1 MPTLRL
7 VLGDQLSTSLSSL
20 ADWQEGDTILMCEV
34 IEEARYVPHHKKKLA
49 FIFSAMRH
57 FAGALE
63 ADGKLVRYVKLND
76 QDNSGSFTGELER
89 ALGEGDFDLVVIT
102 EPGEYRVMEMIHTWQ
117 DSLDV
122 PVIVREDSRF
132 LATLGRF
139 ERWAD
144 GKKQLRM
151 EFFYREMR
159 RETDYLMAGDKPEG
173 GQWNFDKENRRKL
186 PKDVTLPE
194 RLRFEPDAITIE
206 VLALVNDR
214 FPDNF
219 GDLEPFGMPV
229 TRAQALEVLTHFI
242 ETCLPQFGDYQ
253 DAMAEGEAFLFH
265 STVSAAMNAG
275 LLLASEVCEA
285 AETAYQAGQAPLNA
299 VEGFIRQILGWREY
313 VRGLYW
319 LKMPDYK
326 ALNALEGDR
335 PLPDFYWTG
344 ETDMACLADAI
355 STTKQHA
362 YAHHIQRLMITGNFA
377 LLAGIAPDA
386 INEWYMVVY
395 ADAYEWVE
403 LPNTHGMA
411 IYADGGIMASKPY
424 AASGAYI
431 DKMSDHCAGCRYKVK
446 VKNGPEA
453 CPFNYLYWDFV
464 MRNADKLKANPRM
477 GMIYRSLERTSDERR
492 AAIKNDAESFFENLY
507 SEQIVV

>member
-7 VLGDQLSTSLSSL
+7 ILGDQLSMSLSSL
-20 ADWQEGDTILMCEV
+20 ADWQDGDGILMCEV
-34 IEEARYVPHHKKKLA
+34 MDEASYVPHHKKKLA
-49 FIFSAMRH
+49 FVFSAMRH
-57 FAGALE
+57 FAEALKSS
-63 ADGKLVRYVKLND
+63 GKSVYYVPLD
-76 QDNSGSFTGELER
+76 DPDNTGHFSGELER
-89 ALGEGDFDLVVIT
+89 ALAAGDYERVVIT
-102 EPGEYRVMEMIHTWQ
+102 EPGEWRVMEMIHSWQ

-122 PVIVREDSRF
+122 PVIVREDTRF
-132 LATLGRF
+132 FASLDRF

-159 RETDYLMAGDKPEG
+159 RETGYLMNGNDPEG

-186 PKDVTLPE
+186 PKDVELPD
-194 RLRFEPDAITIE
+194 RLNFEPDAITQD
-206 VLALVNDR
+206 VLTLVNAR
-214 FPDNF
+214 FSDNF

-229 TRAQALEVLTHFI
+229 TRDQALQVLDHFV

-253 DAMAEGEAFLFH
+253 DALAEGEAFLFH
-265 STVSAAMNAG
+265 STISAAMNAG
-275 LLLASEVCEA
+275 LLLPKEA
-285 AETAYQAGQAPLNA
+285 CDAAQVAYDAGTAPLNA

-319 LKMPDYK
+319 LKMPNYK
-326 ALNALEGDR
+326 ALNALEADR

-344 ETDMACLADAI
+344 DTDMACLADAI
-355 STTKQHA
+355 ATTKTHA

-377 LLAGIAPDA
+377 LLTGIAPEA
-386 INEWYMVVY
+386 LNEWYMVVY

-411 IYADGGIMASKPY
+411 IFADGGIMASKPY

-431 DKMSDHCAGCRYKVK
+431 DRMSDHCAGCRYRVK
-446 VKNGPEA
+446 EKNGPDA
-453 CPFNYLYWDFV
+453 CPFNYLYWDFI
-464 MRNADKLKANPRM
+464 MRNTERLQSNPRM

-492 AAIKNDAESFFENLY
+492 AAIKSDAESFIEKIYN
-507 SEQIVV
+507 

>member
-7 VLGDQLSTSLSSL
+7 VLGDQLSMSLSSL

-34 IEEARYVPHHKKKLA
+34 MDEAQYVPHHKKKLA
-49 FIFSAMRH
+49 FVFSAMRH
-57 FAGALE
+57 FAEALE
-63 ADGKLVRYVKLND
+63 TGGKPVRYVKLD
-76 QDNSGSFTGELER
+76 DRENSGSLTGELER
-89 ALGEGDFDLVVIT
+89 ALGEGGFDRVVVT
-102 EPGEYRVMEMIHTWQ
+102 EPGEYRVMEMIHSWQ

-122 PVIVREDSRF
+122 PVIVREDTRF
-132 LATLGRF
+132 FATLGRF

-159 RETDYLMAGDKPEG
+159 RETGYLMDDDKPEG

-186 PKDVTLPE
+186 PKDVVLPD
-194 RLRFEPDAITIE
+194 RLNFAPDAITQE
-206 VLALVNDR
+206 VLVLVKDR
-214 FPDNF
+214 FADNF

-229 TRAQALEVLTHFI
+229 TREDAQAVLAHFI
-242 ETCLPQFGDYQ
+242 EKCLPQFGDYQ

-265 STVSAAMNAG
+265 STISAAMNAG
-275 LLLASEVCEA
+275 LLLASEVCDAAEA
-285 AETAYQAGQAPLNA
+285 AYRAGDVPLNA

-326 ALNALEGDR
+326 TLNALEADR

-344 ETDMACLADAI
+344 ETKMACLADAI
-355 STTKQHA
+355 STTKKHA

-377 LLAGIAPDA
+377 LLAGVAPGA

-431 DKMSDHCAGCRYKVK
+431 DKMSDHCKGCHYKVK

-464 MRNADKLKANPRM
+464 MRNADTLQGNPRM

-492 AAIKNDAESFFENLY
+492 AAIKSDAESFFRNLY
-507 SEQIVV
+507 

>member
-7 VLGDQLSTSLSSL
+7 VLGDQLSMSLSSL
-20 ADWQEGDTILMCEV
+20 VDWQEGDTILMCEV
-34 IEEARYVPHHKKKLA
+34 MEEARYVPHHKKKLA

-57 FAGALE
+57 FRGALE
-63 ADGKLVRYVKLND
+63 ADDKPVRYVKLDD

-89 ALGEGDFDLVVIT
+89 MLGEGDFDRVVIT
-102 EPGEYRVMEMIHTWQ
+102 EPGEYRVMEMIHSWQ

-122 PVIVREDSRF
+122 PVIVREDTRF
-132 LATLGRF
+132 FASLDRF

-159 RETDYLMAGDKPEG
+159 RETGHLMDGDKPEG

-186 PKDVTLPE
+186 PKDVTLPD
-194 RLRFEPDAITIE
+194 RLRFEPDAITTE

-242 ETCLPQFGDYQ
+242 ETCLPRFGDYQ

-326 ALNALEGDR
+326 GLNALEADR

-344 ETDMACLADAI
+344 KTDMACLADAI

-446 VKNGPEA
+446 VKNSPEA

-492 AAIKNDAESFFENLY
+492 VAIKNDAESFFENLY

>member
-1 MPTLRL
+1 MLTLRL
-7 VLGDQLSTSLSSL
+7 VLGDQLSMSLSSL

-34 IEEARYVPHHKKKLA
+34 MNEAQYVPHHKKKLA
-49 FIFSAMRH
+49 FVFSAMRH
-57 FAGALE
+57 FAQALE
-63 ADGKLVRYVKLND
+63 AEGKPVRYVKLD
-76 QDNSGSFTGELER
+76 DAENSGSFTGELER
-89 ALGEGDFDLVVIT
+89 ALGEGVFERVVIT
-102 EPGEYRVMEMIHTWQ
+102 EPGEYRVMEMIHHWQ

-132 LATLGRF
+132 FATLGRF

-159 RETDYLMAGDKPEG
+159 RETGYLMDGDKPEG

-186 PKDVTLPE
+186 PKDVVLPD
-194 RLRFEPDAITIE
+194 RLSFAPDAITLE
-206 VLALVNDR
+206 VVALVRDR
-214 FPDNF
+214 FPNNF

-229 TRAQALEVLTHFI
+229 TREDAQAVLAHFI
-242 ETCLPQFGDYQ
+242 EKCLPQFGDYQ

-265 STVSAAMNAG
+265 STISAAMNAG
-275 LLLASEVCEA
+275 LLIASEVCDAAEA
-285 AETAYQAGQAPLNA
+285 AYHAGDVPLNA

-326 ALNALEGDR
+326 ALNALEADR

-344 ETDMACLADAI
+344 ETKMACLADAI

-431 DKMSDHCAGCRYKVK
+431 DKMSDHCKKCHYKVK

-464 MRNADKLKANPRM
+464 MRNADKLQSNPRM

-492 AAIKNDAESFFENLY
+492 AAIKSDAESFIENLY
-507 SEQIVV
+507 LKQDFV

>member
-7 VLGDQLSTSLSSL
+7 VLGDQLSMSLSSL

-34 IEEARYVPHHKKKLA
+34 MNEAQYVPHHKKKLA
-49 FIFSAMRH
+49 FVFSAMRH
-57 FAGALE
+57 FAQALE
-63 ADGKLVRYVKLND
+63 AEGKPVRYVKLD
-76 QDNSGSFTGELER
+76 DAENSGSFTGELER
-89 ALGEGDFDLVVIT
+89 ALGEGVFERVVIT
-102 EPGEYRVMEMIHTWQ
+102 EPGEYRVMEMIHHWQ

-132 LATLGRF
+132 FATLGRF

-159 RETDYLMAGDKPEG
+159 RETGYLMDGDKPEG

-186 PKDVTLPE
+186 PKDVVLPD
-194 RLRFEPDAITIE
+194 RLSFAPDAITLE
-206 VLALVNDR
+206 VVALVRDR
-214 FPDNF
+214 FPNNF

-229 TRAQALEVLTHFI
+229 TREDAQAVLAHFI
-242 ETCLPQFGDYQ
+242 EKCLPQFGDYQ

-265 STVSAAMNAG
+265 STISAAMNAG
-275 LLLASEVCEA
+275 LLIASEVCDAAEA
-285 AETAYQAGQAPLNA
+285 AYHAGDVPLNA

-326 ALNALEGDR
+326 GLNALEADR

-344 ETDMACLADAI
+344 ETKMACLADAI

-431 DKMSDHCAGCRYKVK
+431 DKMSDHCKNCHYKVK

-464 MRNADKLKANPRM
+464 MRNADKLQSNPRM

-492 AAIKNDAESFFENLY
+492 AAIKIDAKSFFENLY
-507 SEQIVV
+507 LKQDFV